1 MIFLSFL
8 EKKNPHCRHL
18 GNQQNL
24 QYHYNSPSSNSLSCQ
39 GIVSI
44 DPETGWISVQRQF
57 DYDNPAD
64 RRFVFDVFA
73 KNILPSDRCSG
84 QNTKESQSQSSSLS
98 AGADANPTIQ
108 ICVTEHRVPVII
120 EVLDRNDNA
129 PQFNNLPYFTKVME
143 DAEPGTTIFHL
154 NVSDIDTDDILTF
167 SIVNEQEASAFAVKE
182 NTGEVYLAS
191 ALDYERV
198 QQHSVEVQ
206 VSDSNNEHRAR
217 TILTVIVEDANDNP
231 PRFLN
236 LPKEILVEEG
246 RQTLDYDQ
254 LIFRQPMRMKRES
267 KRQKD
272 SNKKRVSS
280 TNSPDQF
287 DEEFSLSSSSQPF
300 ASRIIYK
307 VEAIDPDFGRP
318 LKLPIRYTLTSS
330 NPLYTQFFEIHPLNG
345 TIHLKKELDRDP
357 PNGFDEWLLT
367 IIAADEDG
375 REDMGS
381 KKNASWLKII
391 VKDIN
396 DLAPMFIDVDPI
408 GHIPENARA
417 GTRVEGLRIKAT
429 DYDKLSEN
437 TTRYALTLN
446 TKSIDGSDVFRI
458 DEITA
463 DIYLNVDNYL
473 DREKTPHHN
482 LSIIARD
489 SGDQSGNL
497 QSKELKIMI
506 IIDDVNDMPPRFK
519 PTNQQ
524 AQISEIAQRG
534 DFVTEVRAED
544 DDIGVNTHSLY
555 EIIEECQVS
564 NEQMARCSRPRYFI
578 FKETALAEKGMVF
591 PKDIFPAYGIFV
603 LGTIILLEP
612 VNYDPPDNQM
622 KFLLKIKATNGGMS
636 DYANVTVFIT
646 DANDNVPG

>member
-1 MIFLSFL
+1 
-8 EKKNPHCRHL
+8 
-18 GNQQNL
+18 
-24 QYHYNSPSSNSLSCQ
+24 
-39 GIVSI
+39 
-44 DPETGWISVQRQF
+44 
-57 DYDNPAD
+57 
-64 RRFVFDVFA
+64 
-73 KNILPSDRCSG
+73 
-84 QNTKESQSQSSSLS
+84 
-98 AGADANPTIQ
+98 
-108 ICVTEHRVPVII
+108 
-120 EVLDRNDNA
+120 
-129 PQFNNLPYFTKVME
+129 ME

-154 NVSDIDTDDILTF
+154 NVSDVDTDDILTF

-236 LPKEILVEEG
+236 LPKEIVVEEG
-246 RQTLDYDQ
+246 RQTFDYDQ
-254 LIFRQPMRMKRES
+254 LIVRQPSRS
-267 KRQKD
+267 KRDNKKPKEH
-272 SNKKRVSS
+272 NKKRISS
-280 TNSPDQF
+280 TKSPEDF
-287 DEEFSLSSSSQPF
+287 YDGFSSQQPYT
-300 ASRIIYK
+300 SRIIYR

-396 DLAPMFIDVDPI
+396 DLARKIFFSFHFLFFINSFLAMFIDVDPI

-497 QSKELKIMI
+497 QSKELKITI
-506 IIDDVNDMPPRFK
+506 IIDDVNDMPVGFCLSFSRF
-519 PTNQQ
+519 
-524 AQISEIAQRG
+524 
-534 DFVTEVRAED
+534 
-544 DDIGVNTHSLY
+544 SLILFY
-555 EIIEECQVS
+555 
-564 NEQMARCSRPRYFI
+564 
-578 FKETALAEKGMVF
+578 LA
-591 PKDIFPAYGIFV
+591 
-603 LGTIILLEP
+603 TI
-612 VNYDPPDNQM
+612 
-622 KFLLKIKATNGGMS
+622 
-636 DYANVTVFIT
+636 
-646 DANDNVPG
+646 

>member
-1 MIFLSFL
+1 
-8 EKKNPHCRHL
+8 
-18 GNQQNL
+18 
-24 QYHYNSPSSNSLSCQ
+24 
-39 GIVSI
+39 
-44 DPETGWISVQRQF
+44 
-57 DYDNPAD
+57 
-64 RRFVFDVFA
+64 
-73 KNILPSDRCSG
+73 
-84 QNTKESQSQSSSLS
+84 
-98 AGADANPTIQ
+98 
-108 ICVTEHRVPVII
+108 
-120 EVLDRNDNA
+120 
-129 PQFNNLPYFTKVME
+129 ME

-206 VSDSNNEHRAR
+206 VSDSNDEHRIR

-236 LPKEILVEEG
+236 LPKEIVVEEG
-246 RQTLDYDQ
+246 RQTFDYDQ
-254 LIFRQPMRMKRES
+254 LIIRQPMRMKRDT
-267 KRQKD
+267 KKQKD
-272 SNKKRVSS
+272 YNKKRVSTS
-280 TNSPDQF
+280 TKSPDDF
-287 DEEFSLSSSSQPF
+287 DDGYSPSSSSSLQPF
-300 ASRIIYK
+300 TSRIIYK

-396 DLAPMFIDVDPI
+396 DLARKDSFIFLFQFSNSSVFFFFSAMFIDVDPI

-497 QSKELKIMI
+497 QSKELKITI
-506 IIDDVNDMPPRFK
+506 IIDDVNDMPVGIMRIMFFDL
-519 PTNQQ
+519 
-524 AQISEIAQRG
+524 IV
-534 DFVTEVRAED
+534 F
-544 DDIGVNTHSLY
+544 Y
-555 EIIEECQVS
+555 
-564 NEQMARCSRPRYFI
+564 
-578 FKETALAEKGMVF
+578 LA
-591 PKDIFPAYGIFV
+591 
-603 LGTIILLEP
+603 TI
-612 VNYDPPDNQM
+612 
-622 KFLLKIKATNGGMS
+622 
-636 DYANVTVFIT
+636 
-646 DANDNVPG
+646 